1 MHHVAGRAPAR
12 LCRLTALGRGS
23 LLRYPAPM
31 SNPIKPS
38 GADVWANLRSAGSPL
53 AALRGMAAN
62 TWLKLKR
69 RDDCC
74 GNYGDPGC

>member
-1 MHHVAGRAPAR
+1 M
-12 LCRLTALGRGS
+12 GS
-23 LLRYPAPM
+23 LSSAKVVCATLPPM
-31 SNPIKPS
+31 SDRIKPS
-38 GADVWANLRSAGSPL
+38 GADVWANLRGAGSPL

>member
-1 MHHVAGRAPAR
+1 
-12 LCRLTALGRGS
+12 
-23 LLRYPAPM
+23 M

-38 GADVWANLRSAGSPL
+38 GADVWANLRRAGSPL